1 MGQRDDVQGYGGIGP
16 LDVLKRVRIGKASA
30 FSHEHIDVAKGVLG
44 NNATIETCKVTVP
57 IPDFSIMKA
66 Q

>member
-1 MGQRDDVQGYGGIGP
+1 MGQRDDVQGYGGTGP
-16 LDVLKRVRIGKASA
+16 LDVLKRVKTGKVSA
-30 FSHEHIDVAKGVLG
+30 FSHEHTDVPKVVLG

-66 Q
+66 